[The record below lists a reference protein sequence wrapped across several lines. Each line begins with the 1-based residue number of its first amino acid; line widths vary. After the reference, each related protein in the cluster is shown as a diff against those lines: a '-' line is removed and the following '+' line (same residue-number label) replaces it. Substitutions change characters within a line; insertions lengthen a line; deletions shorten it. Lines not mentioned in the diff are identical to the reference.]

1 MTRKRWKNPDKR
13 MELAVQLRQRGY
25 SLRRIGTELGV
36 SEGTIRLDLA
46 RWERVHTE
54 AEGCVIPLRNYA
66 PTTQR
71 NYAKTT
77 QLGTAE
83 EGA

>member
-1 MTRKRWKNPDKR
+1 MGKRWKNPDKR
-13 MELAVQLRQRGY
+13 MTRAVELRAQGW
-25 SLRRIGTELGV
+25 SLRRIGTELAV

-46 RWERVHTE
+46 RWERLHNE
-54 AEGCVIPLRNYA
+54 AEGCVIPLRNHA
-66 PTTQR
+66 QATQQ

-77 QLGTAE
+77 HFRRTE

>member
-1 MTRKRWKNPDKR
+1 MSRPRWRNPDKR
-13 MELAVQLRQRGY
+13 MARAVELRAQGW
-25 SLRRIGTELGV
+25 SLRRIGAELAV

-46 RWERVHTE
+46 RWERLHAE
-54 AEGCVIPLRNYA
+54 AEGCVIPLRKNA

-71 NYAKTT
+71 DYAKTT
-77 QLGTAE
+77 QLGRTE